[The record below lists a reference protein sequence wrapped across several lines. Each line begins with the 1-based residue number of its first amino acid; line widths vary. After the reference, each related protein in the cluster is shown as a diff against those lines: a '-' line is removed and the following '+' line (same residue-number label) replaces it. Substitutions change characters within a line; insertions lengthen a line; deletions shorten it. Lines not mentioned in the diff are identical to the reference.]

1 MTADFAKTVDAV
13 GIGSSLW
20 LERPVQILNKI
31 KASVGLKI
39 NQNTSLQETAFLSYS
54 NHRRAS
60 NPTKKKQNMKATIEQ
75 IADRANQ
82 LSGSMSHGQACYAA
96 CREMGV
102 EESEVVLTSSIV
114 STVLTNREINV
125 GGPARVATERETLKL
140 RGQDRIEGSEI
151 VLVFKR
157 GREVRM
163 ARTEWEKLVA
173 TKNEPHAIA
182 ALRLNN
188 MEAK

>member
-1 MTADFAKTVDAV
+1 
-13 GIGSSLW
+13 
-20 LERPVQILNKI
+20 
-31 KASVGLKI
+31 
-39 NQNTSLQETAFLSYS
+39 
-54 NHRRAS
+54 
-60 NPTKKKQNMKATIEQ
+60 MKATIEQ

-82 LSGSMSHGQACYAA
+82 LSGSMSHGQACHAA

-102 EESEVVLTSSIV
+102 EESEVPATASIV
-114 STVLTNREINV
+114 SAVLTNREINV
-125 GGPARVATERETLKL
+125 SGPARIATERETLKL

-163 ARTEWEKLVA
+163 ARAEWEKIVA
-173 TKNEPHAIA
+173 TKPEPHGIA

-188 MEAK
+188 SEAK